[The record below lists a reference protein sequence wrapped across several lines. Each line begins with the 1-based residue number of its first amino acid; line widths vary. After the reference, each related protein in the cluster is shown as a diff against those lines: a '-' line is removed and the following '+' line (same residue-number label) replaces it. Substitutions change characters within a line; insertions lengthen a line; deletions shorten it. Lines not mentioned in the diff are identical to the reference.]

1 MSRAGARLRGL
12 RHSLPLLL
20 ILAFAWTG
28 RAAAAEPSPEFVR
41 RADELVRL
49 LNGELAPDRLFSP
62 AFLAQVPADRVSAL
76 SAQLRSS
83 HGRARRIS
91 RIAASSPT
99 AGTVLVAFERALV
112 RMQMAIGP
120 KPAHLIEGLLVS
132 GAESSAADLAT
143 LFGEIVG
150 LPGEVSLAA
159 ARLEE
164 GGPAGFLTQKAD
176 RPMAIGSAFKLFV
189 LAELVRSVKA
199 GERRWSDV
207 VPLGSPS
214 LPSGLLQDWP
224 KGSPVTLHSLAA
236 LMISRSDNSATDTL
250 LEVLGREKIERLL
263 PVLGVRAADRNR
275 PLLSTREAF
284 ALKLG
289 DPALLASWKAADEAG
304 RRALLPRLAAVEAAK
319 LDPLRLASRPIEIGA
334 VEWFA
339 SPSDLVR
346 TLDWL
351 RRSGD
356 STALDILA
364 ITPRPGSEPA
374 RGFSY
379 FGFKGGSE
387 PGVLN
392 LSFLLKTRQGRWLAV
407 TATWNDEAAP
417 LDESRFAALMS
428 RLVSLMR

>member
-1 MSRAGARLRGL
+1 MSEAGARSRGL
-12 RHSLPLLL
+12 RHWLPLLL
-20 ILAFAWTG
+20 LLAFAWTG
-28 RAAAAEPSPEFVR
+28 TAAAAEPSPDFVR

-49 LNGELAPDRLFSP
+49 LNAQLPPDRLFSP
-62 AFLAQVPADRVSAL
+62 AFLAQVPAQQVTAI

-83 HGRARRIS
+83 HGPARRVS
-91 RIAASSPT
+91 RIEAATPT
-99 AGTVLVAFERALV
+99 TGLVLIAFERAVV
-112 RMQMAIGP
+112 RMQMAIDP
-120 KPAHLIEGLLVS
+120 KPPHPIEGLLVS
-132 GAESSAADLAT
+132 GAESSAPDVAT
-143 LFGEIVG
+143 LLGEIVG
-150 LPGEVSLAA
+150 LPGDVSLAA

-164 GGPAGFLTQKAD
+164 SGPADFLTQKAD

-189 LAELVRSVKA
+189 LAELVRSIRA

-207 VPLGSPS
+207 VPLGPPS

-224 KGSPVTLHSLAA
+224 KGSPLTLHTLAA

-250 LEVLGREKIERLL
+250 LAVLGREKVEGLL
-263 PVLGVRAADRNR
+263 PALGVRAAERNR

-289 DPALLASWKAADEAG
+289 DPALLARWKSADEGG
-304 RRALLPRLAAVEAAK
+304 RRALLPRLAGIEAAK
-319 LDPLRLASRPIEIGA
+319 LDPLRLASRPIEIAG

-351 RRSGD
+351 RRNGD

-364 ITPRPGSEPA
+364 IVPGAGSEPA

-379 FGFKGGSE
+379 LGFKGGSE

-392 LSFLLKTRQGRWLAV
+392 LSFLLKTRQGRWIALA
-407 TATWNDEAAP
+407 ATWNNEAAP
-417 LDESRFAALMS
+417 LDEARFAALMS
-428 RLVSLMR
+428 RLVGLMR